1 MRFHGGSFWVKRK
14 VIDFSVNINPLGVPT
29 QLEEAIDKCCT
40 KDVYSVYPDYNYTEL
55 KNAIAYFYDIESKNI
70 IPCNGASEAL
80 NLSIMALKP
89 QTLII
94 VAPSYG
100 DYELLCR
107 GLNIKCVYEV
117 MIERED
123 NFEVDFD
130 KLLTITKNSRKPVV
144 VLTNPNNPTGVIISE
159 KLLSDLAEELHDKA
173 WIIVDETYSELSGY
187 KGLLGDTTHDNII
200 VVRSFTKIFGIPG
213 LRIGFIY
220 TISRKLLNVI
230 DALRPTWNINT
241 IAECALKKVLMKYKE
256 ELWKFIERSR
266 RYIESERNHLLRLL
280 SRTKYRVYRSQ
291 TNFLLLKHPWINA
304 ISLRDH
310 LLEEYNILVRP
321 AHTFHGLTLYHTRV
335 SIRSRRENELLVKAL
350 ARLQLSH

>member
-14 VIDFSVNINPLGVPT
+14 VVDFSVNINPLGIPT
-29 QLEEAIDKCCT
+29 QLEEAINECCT
-40 KDVYSVYPDYNYTEL
+40 RDVYSIYPDYNYTEL

-117 MIERED
+117 MTEQED
-123 NFEVDFD
+123 DFKIDFD
-130 KLLTITKNSRKPVV
+130 KLLTTAKNSRNPVII
-144 VLTNPNNPTGVIISE
+144 LTNPNNPTGVVIPE
-159 KLLSDLAEELHDKA
+159 KLLKDLARELRGKA
-173 WIIVDETYSELSGY
+173 WIIVDEAYSELSNY
-187 KGLLGDTTHDNII
+187 QGLLGDATHDNII

-220 TISRKLLNVI
+220 TIVRELLDVI

-241 IAECALKKVLMKYKE
+241 IAECALKKALMEYKG
-256 ELWKFIERSR
+256 ELWKFIERSQK
-266 RYIESERNHLLRLL
+266 YVESERNYLLRSLL
-280 SRTKYRVYRSQ
+280 RTRYKVYKSQ
-291 TNFLLLKHPWINA
+291 TNFLLLKHPWIDA
-304 ISLRDH
+304 VSLRNH
-310 LLEEYNILVRP
+310 LLEKYNILVRP
-321 AHTFHGLTLYHTRV
+321 AHTFRGLTIYHTRV

-350 ARLQLSH
+350 AQVQLPH